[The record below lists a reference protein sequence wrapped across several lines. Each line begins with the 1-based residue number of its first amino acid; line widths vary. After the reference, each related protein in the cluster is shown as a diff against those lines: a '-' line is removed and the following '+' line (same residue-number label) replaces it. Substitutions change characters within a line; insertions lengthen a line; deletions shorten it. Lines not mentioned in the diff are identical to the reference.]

1 MAINK
6 NYELFFIAY
15 ILEGNQ
21 LKKGTN
27 VIIEYTFKLIQT
39 TELYSLNEA
48 LFRMLFR

>member
-1 MAINK
+1 MATNK

-15 ILEGNQ
+15 ILEGYQ